1 MTTGVETSTRGRRA
15 RRGVRTDGRTRRRVW
30 DRDPLPALGILVGIV
45 AWEVVSRIVQ
55 SPFVPSFTGIVRR
68 LGEMTSEGLIL
79 GQLAESLLNLAIALL
94 AALVVG
100 ITVGVAMGV
109 FPAVRYAL
117 DPYVNTLLTAPAL
130 LFGPIYFG
138 VFGFGRITILALI
151 FQYSVFIVIINVSAG
166 VRSVRE
172 DLVEMA
178 LSYGAKRAQ
187 VTFLVLIPSA
197 MPLVMAGVR
206 VGAGRAVK
214 GMINGEMFI
223 ALSGLGFLV
232 ATSGARYDVESVL
245 AVMLVVIVVA
255 VAVGAAA
262 SRLDKRL
269 TRWVAS
275 THR

>member
-1 MTTGVETSTRGRRA
+1 MTTGVEADAPSRRA
-15 RRGVRTDGRTRRRVW
+15 RRGVRSATRTRRWAWRG
-30 DRDPLPALGILVGIV
+30 DPLPALGILVGVIVWEIV
-45 AWEVVSRIVQ
+45 ARVVQ
-55 SPFVPSFTGIVRR
+55 SPFVPPFTGIVRR
-68 LGEMTSEGLIL
+68 LGEMISEGLIL
-79 GQLAESLLNLAIALL
+79 GELGESLLNLVIALV
-94 AALVVG
+94 AAMVVG

-138 VFGFGRITILALI
+138 LFGFGRLTILALI
-151 FQYSVFIVIINVSAG
+151 FQYTVFIVIINVAAG
-166 VRSVRE
+166 VRSVRA
-172 DLVEMA
+172 DLREMA
-178 LSYGAKRAQ
+178 LSYGATRSQ
-187 VTFLVLIPSA
+187 VTFLVLIPNA

-214 GMINGEMFI
+214 GMINGEMFV

-245 AVMLVVIVVA
+245 AVMLVVIAVA
-255 VAVGAAA
+255 VAVGAVA